1 MPVKSF
7 CKQRIARRD
16 HGEAQ
21 VRTISPFF
29 QAIGLAAVL
38 ILFAPLAKADAVYN
52 YAGNAYT
59 SFPGAG
65 YSGSNNVSITLTFA
79 NPLAAN
85 SSYAWG
91 YGGIGTP
98 TATDTLV
105 SFSFTDGNTTY
116 TSGGINVFL
125 ETGSGGQITD
135 WFAGA
140 CGACTSSSVNIDTEF
155 GISGYPIAGS
165 DSSSMG
171 SGGTVLA
178 YNSSDPGT
186 WSETPEPSSLLL
198 LGTGLFGLALLVKRL
213 S

>member
-1 MPVKSF
+1 MRK
-7 CKQRIARRD
+7 IAPFW
-16 HGEAQ
+16 Q
-21 VRTISPFF
+21 V
-29 QAIGLAAVL
+29 IGFAAAL
-38 ILFAPLAKADAVYN
+38 ILFAPLAKADAVYT
-52 YAGNAYT
+52 YTGNAYT

-65 YSGSNNVSITLTFA
+65 YSGSNYVSITLTFA
-79 NPLAAN
+79 NPLAAS

-98 TATDTLV
+98 TASDTLV

-116 TSGGINVFL
+116 TLGGINIFL
-125 ETGSGGQITD
+125 ETGSSGQITD

-140 CGACTSSSVNIDTEF
+140 CGACTNSSVNIDTEF
-155 GISGYPIAGS
+155 GISGFPMAGS

-178 YNSSDPGT
+178 YNSSNPGT
-186 WSETPEPSSLLL
+186 WAETPEPSPLLL
-198 LGTGLFGLALLVKRL
+198 LGTGLLGLALLVRRV